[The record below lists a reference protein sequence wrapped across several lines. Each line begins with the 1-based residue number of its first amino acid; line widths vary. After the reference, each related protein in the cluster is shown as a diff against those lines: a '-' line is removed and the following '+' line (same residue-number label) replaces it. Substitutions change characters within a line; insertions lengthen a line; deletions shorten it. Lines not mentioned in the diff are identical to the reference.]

1 MGESSFEDIV
11 EQARKQWLEK
21 LSKIEIDVMNTPPN
35 VTEMLYSSLYRAS
48 LTPVRCGPW
57 SCRLIRLT
65 LVPQNN
71 ATGETQGV
79 FADTT
84 SFYFDSLYCRFV
96 CMTLEVILSQLII
109 MNFSFTAGTRSEPT
123 LHCHIMPSHLNIT
136 VPDVLPPDGITL
148 PRRICSN
155 RRQLHRWVA

>member
-1 MGESSFEDIV
+1 MGESSFEDVV

-21 LSKIEIDVMNTPPN
+21 LSKIEIDVANTPPY

-48 LTPVRCGPW
+48 LTPVCCGPW
-57 SCRLIRLT
+57 RCGLVKLT

-96 CMTLEVILSQLII
+96 SMTLEVVFQLI
-109 MNFSFTAGTRSEPT
+109 M
-123 LHCHIMPSHLNIT
+123 IT
-136 VPDVLPPDGITL
+136 FF
-148 PRRICSN
+148 
-155 RRQLHRWVA
+155 

>member
-21 LSKIEIDVMNTPPN
+21 LSKIEIDVANTPPN

-48 LTPVRCGPW
+48 LTPVGCGLW
-57 SCRLIRLT
+57 SCCLIRLT
-65 LVPQNN
+65 LVSQNN

-79 FADTT
+79 FSDTT

-96 CMTLEVILSQLII
+96 SMTLGVVFQLIMI
-109 MNFSFTAGTRSEPT
+109 NFFHSWD
-123 LHCHIMPSHLNIT
+123 T
-136 VPDVLPPDGITL
+136 VRAIAPL
-148 PRRICSN
+148 SY
-155 RRQLHRWVA
+155 HAFSS

>member
-21 LSKIEIDVMNTPPN
+21 LSKIEIDVANTPPN

-48 LTPVRCGPW
+48 LTPVCRGPGN
-57 SCRLIRLT
+57 CRLIRLT
-65 LVPQNN
+65 SVPQNN

-96 CMTLEVILSQLII
+96 SMTLEMVFQLII
-109 MNFSFTAGTRSEPT
+109 LTFFHSWDTVRAVAPLSYHAFSS
-123 LHCHIMPSHLNIT
+123 
-136 VPDVLPPDGITL
+136 
-148 PRRICSN
+148 
-155 RRQLHRWVA
+155 